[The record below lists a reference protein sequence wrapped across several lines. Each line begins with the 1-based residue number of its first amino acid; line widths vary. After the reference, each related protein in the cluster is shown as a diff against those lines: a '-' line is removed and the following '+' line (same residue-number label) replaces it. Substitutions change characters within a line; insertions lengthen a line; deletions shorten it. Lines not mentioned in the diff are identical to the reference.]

1 MRSILNDAD
10 TKTVANA
17 LQGVLVTLIDLSL
30 VGKQAHWML
39 RGPEFKGIHEHLDLI
54 IDAARLHSD
63 AVAER
68 MVTIGAP
75 ADGRAAAVAA
85 DSAIAEYPAG
95 FITTAQTV
103 SLVSDALHTTIAGLR
118 KGIAAVEKP
127 DPVSQDLLIGIAA
140 ELEKHLWLLQSR
152 ES

>member
-1 MRSILNDAD
+1 MRSILSDAD
-10 TKTVANA
+10 TKAVATA
-17 LQGVLVTLIDLSL
+17 LQSVLVTLIDLSL

-39 RGPEFKGIHEHLDLI
+39 RGPEFKGIHEHLDI
-54 IDAARLHSD
+54 MIDAARLHSD

-85 DSAIAEYPAG
+85 DSTLAEYPAG
-95 FITTAQTV
+95 FVTTAQTV
-103 SLVSDALHTTIAGLR
+103 SLISDALHTTITGLR
-118 KGIAAVEKP
+118 TAIDAVGGP
-127 DPVSQDLLIGIAA
+127 DPVSQDLLIGVAA
-140 ELEKHLWLLQSR
+140 DLEKHLWLLQSR